1 MSHPSKQKGNG
12 YERELVKLI
21 QDSGMKAK
29 RAYASNGESLGYHAE
44 VDLVFGNDNYK
55 VQAKRRKKIADYLQ
69 VGDHVDFV
77 VFRQDRGDSLVL
89 MDLFRLLDILKALQ
103 NEQDTDGSSQGHSRA
118 VFEDD

>member
-12 YERELVKLI
+12 YERELVNLI

-29 RAYASNGESLGYHAE
+29 RAYASNGESLGHHAE
-44 VDLVFGNDNYK
+44 VDLVFGNADYK

-69 VGDHVDFV
+69 VGEHVDFV

-89 MDLFRLLDILKALQ
+89 MDLYRLLDILKALE
-103 NEQDTDGSSQGHSRA
+103 NEQVTDGNSQGHS
-118 VFEDD
+118 